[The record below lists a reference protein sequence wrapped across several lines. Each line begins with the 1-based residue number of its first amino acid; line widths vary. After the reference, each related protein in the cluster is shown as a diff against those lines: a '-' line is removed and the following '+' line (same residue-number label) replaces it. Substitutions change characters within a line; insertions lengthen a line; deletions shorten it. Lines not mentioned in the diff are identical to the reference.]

1 MTSSWQNLYQE
12 LTEYVAQN
20 PQIKLGH
27 ELIDIP
33 EEYRPGFYQRFN
45 AVRTAFVINEFS
57 PLIEL
62 AGPLQDN
69 YSGAE
74 GELMSQ
80 LSISRPDITPQLRWF
95 ITDPVDGLQRAIY
108 DLLFDLLRDK
118 IKMDS
123 FVDTGRKAII
133 SFERKLQQEGY
144 QNWAML
150 SLINLL
156 KPRGLYHVSL
166 EVGSSSI
173 ATVEKALHKKDRV
186 NEPETSKKINLV
198 HCLYNIFIV
207 PDFIIFSPLLNKYV
221 SIRSEVNLPSWS
233 AVNASENI
241 EWLPLD
247 NNTLFTPGLIL
258 VYTHENLN
266 DLALIRDAGRLA
278 RPDLAIVCRNVENW
292 WEDKP
297 FEEIDFNRDVIMPRL
312 GMHIVSRQA
321 VPVEI
326 TQRLAYQ
333 EMVESLETDDALF
346 SAPGLTITDTGF
358 DSSGMKKFVNM
369 LVSARQTAKP

>member
-1 MTSSWQNLYQE
+1 MTSSWQDLYQE
-12 LTEYVAQN
+12 LTGYVAKN

-45 AVRTAFVINEFS
+45 AVRTAFVKSEFS
-57 PLIEL
+57 ELIQK
-62 AGPLQDN
+62 ARPLQDS
-69 YSGAE
+69 YAGAE
-74 GELMSQ
+74 GELMAQ

-118 IKMDS
+118 IKIES
-123 FVDTGRKAII
+123 FIDTGRKAIT
-133 SFERKLQQEGY
+133 SFEKKLQQEGY

-173 ATVEKALHKKDRV
+173 ATVEKALHKKDKV
-186 NEPETSKKINLV
+186 NEPETANKISLV

-207 PDFIIFSPLLNKYV
+207 PDFIVYSTLLNRYV

-233 AVNASENI
+233 AVNASENM
-241 EWLPLD
+241 EWLTMD
-247 NNTLFTPGLIL
+247 NNTLFAPGLIL

-278 RPDLAIVCRNVENW
+278 RPDLALVCRNLDNW

-297 FEEIDFNRDVIMPRL
+297 FEEIDFNREIIKPRL
-312 GMHIVSRQA
+312 GMHIISRQT
-321 VPVEI
+321 VPAEI
-326 TQRLAYQ
+326 TERLAYQ
-333 EMVESLETDDALF
+333 EMVESLETGDNPA
-346 SAPGLTITDTGF
+346 SAGELTITDTGF
-358 DSSGMKKFVNM
+358 EFSAMDKFVDM